1 MGVDEGD
8 LQVVLSID
16 KMYNVDA
23 ILENSP
29 MTI

>member
-23 ILENSP
+23 ILENSR

>member
-8 LQVVLSID
+8 LQVVLSMD

-23 ILENSP
+23 IYWKINQ
-29 MTI
+29 